1 MNELY
6 LTTGGGKIKCLRCT
20 AKSTRTK
27 QQCGRPALKMSRT
40 QKCQFHGG
48 RGQSEESKRRSAMA
62 NWVHGQ
68 STNEAKES
76 YRRDSAKLRELE
88 DVMYVLKM
96 ASGPNTRGRK
106 PAGYRGVY
114 TETDVARW
122 MRDRVLHT
130 P

>member
-6 LTTGGGKIKCLRCT
+6 LLTAGGKIKCLRCT

-27 QQCGRPALKMSRT
+27 QQCARPALKISRT

-48 RGQSEESKRRSAMA
+48 RGQTDESKRLSAKA

-68 STNEAKES
+68 STNAAKES
-76 YRRDSAKLRELE
+76 HRRDSAKLRELE

-96 ASGPNTRGRK
+96 ASGPKTRGRK

-122 MRDRVLHT
+122 MRDRDLRL

>member
-6 LTTGGGKIKCLRCT
+6 LLTGGGKIKCLRCT

-27 QQCGRPALKMSRT
+27 QQCARPALKISRT

-48 RGQSEESKRRSAMA
+48 RGQTDESKRRSAKA

-68 STNEAKES
+68 STNAAKES

-88 DVMYVLKM
+88 DVMHVLKM
-96 ASGPNTRGRK
+96 APGPKTRGRK

-114 TETDVARW
+114 TEADVVRW
-122 MRDRVLHT
+122 MRDLHT

>member
-62 NWVHGQ
+62 TWVHGQ

-96 ASGPNTRGRK
+96 ASGPKTRGRK

>member
-6 LTTGGGKIKCLRCT
+6 LLTGGGKIKCLRCT

-27 QQCGRPALKMSRT
+27 QQCGRPALKVSRT

-96 ASGPNTRGRK
+96 ASGPKTRGRK

-122 MRDRVLHT
+122 IRDLRI